1 MSENQSINSNQAII
15 MDTAV
20 KDDVVDRF
28 LRYVKIDTESS
39 EETGTHPSTVT
50 QFDLANLLV
59 KELKDMGIQDVYLD
73 EQNCYVYGSLP
84 GNKETDKVIGFIAH
98 MDTAPAVSGKNVKP
112 HIVEA
117 WDGQKILLNP
127 EKQIYLDPVDYPG
140 LNDYIGQSLIV
151 TDGTTLLGAD
161 DKAGVAEI
169 VSMLHYFVN
178 HPEEK
183 HGKICFAFTPD
194 EEIGEGADA
203 FDLECF
209 SADYGYTVDGGAWG
223 EIEYENFNAAAGK
236 LIVHGRNVHPGTAK
250 GIMKNAILIAQE
262 FQQMLPVSQNP
273 MYTEGYEG
281 FFHLDSIKGNVEEA
295 VCDYIIR
302 DFDVNLFA
310 QKKKLFEEIA
320 AFLNQKYGEGTVEA
334 IVKDSYYNM
343 IEKIKPHM
351 NLIDYAKTAMKELD
365 QEAKIVPIR
374 GGTDGARLSFMGLPC
389 PNLCAGGENFHS
401 RFEYISI
408 ESMEKITKMLIIL
421 AKMY

>member
-1 MSENQSINSNQAII
+1 MSEKHNTSQAII
-15 MDTAV
+15 TNTTIR
-20 KDDVVDRF
+20 DDVTDRF

-39 EETGTHPSTVT
+39 EESGTHPSTMT
-50 QFDLANLLV
+50 QFDLARCLV
-59 KELKDMGIQDVYLD
+59 NELKDMGIEDIYLD

-84 GNKETDKVIGFIAH
+84 GNREADKVIGFIAH
-98 MDTAPAVSGKNVKP
+98 MDTAPAVSGHQVKP
-112 HIVEA
+112 QIVKQY
-117 WDGQKILLNP
+117 DGKRILLNK
-127 EKQIYLDPVDYPG
+127 EKQTYLDPVDYPS
-140 LNDYIGQSLIV
+140 LNDYIGQSLIT

-169 VSMLHYFVN
+169 MGMLQYFVS
-178 HPEEK
+178 HPEED
-183 HGKICFAFTPD
+183 HGTICFAFTPD
-194 EEIGEGADA
+194 EEIGEGSDG
-203 FDLECF
+203 FDLHRF
-209 SADYGYTVDGGAWG
+209 PADYGYTVDGGAWG
-223 EIEYENFNAAAGK
+223 EIEYENFNAASGK
-236 LIVHGRNVHPGTAK
+236 LIVHGRNVHPGSAK
-250 GIMKNAILIAQE
+250 GVMKNAILIAQE
-262 FQQMLPVSQNP
+262 FQQMLPAAQNP

-310 QKKKLFEEIA
+310 QKKRLFEEIA

-351 NLIDYAKTAMKELD
+351 NLIDYAKAAMKELD

-421 AKMY
+421 AKMF